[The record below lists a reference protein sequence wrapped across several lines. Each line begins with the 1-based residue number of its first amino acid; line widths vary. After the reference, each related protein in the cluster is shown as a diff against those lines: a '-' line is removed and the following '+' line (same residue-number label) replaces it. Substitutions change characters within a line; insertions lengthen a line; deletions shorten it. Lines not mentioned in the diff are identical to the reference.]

1 MCRAL
6 TVAECM
12 TSVVTLSI
20 NRVAVSD
27 SRGKIGS
34 TMAVVGSFL
43 NRAVVI
49 GAELLVHATRNVCEH
64 GTRNAERGL
73 AEIHGR
79 IDEWVGI
86 LALYDPLQAPV
97 PDAHSMTFPQPGS
110 AVAADVG

>member
-97 PDAHSMTFPQPGS
+97 PDAHSATFPS
-110 AVAADVG
+110 RAVPQAADVG